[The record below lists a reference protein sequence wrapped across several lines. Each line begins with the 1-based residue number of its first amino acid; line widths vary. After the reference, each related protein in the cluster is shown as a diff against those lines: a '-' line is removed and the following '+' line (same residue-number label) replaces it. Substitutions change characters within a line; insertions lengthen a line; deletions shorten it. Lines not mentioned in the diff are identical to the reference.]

1 MAGKRNSGAGVASGV
16 PGQVS
21 QTCPAVL
28 PQEAAAEE
36 KAKQVKRARS
46 HPSLHGVHID
56 LLVEAEGWQTPD
68 ELKAIAHKA
77 VGAAIAELGAHGEM
91 PSELSLVFSNDAG
104 IRDLNAGWRGKDK
117 PTNVLSFPA
126 FAVAPGDPLP
136 PMLGDIV
143 LAIETISRESSLE
156 EKPFEHH
163 LIHLIVHGFLHLLGF
178 DHETDEEAEVMEAME
193 RRVLARLAIPDPY
206 A

>member
-1 MAGKRNSGAGVASGV
+1 MAGNSNSGAGVA
-16 PGQVS
+16 
-21 QTCPAVL
+21 
-28 PQEAAAEE
+28 
-36 KAKQVKRARS
+36 RS
-46 HPSLHGVHID
+46 APRVEID
-56 LLVEAEGWQTPD
+56 LLVEAEGWLPPD
-68 ELKAIAHKA
+68 ELEAIARRA
-77 VGAAIAELGAHGEM
+77 VDAALAELGTHGEV

-104 IRDLNAGWRGKDK
+104 IKELNAGWRGKDK

-126 FAVAPGDPLP
+126 FAIAAGDPLP

-156 EKPFEHH
+156 KKPFEHH
-163 LIHLIVHGFLHLLGF
+163 LIHLVVHGFLHLLGY